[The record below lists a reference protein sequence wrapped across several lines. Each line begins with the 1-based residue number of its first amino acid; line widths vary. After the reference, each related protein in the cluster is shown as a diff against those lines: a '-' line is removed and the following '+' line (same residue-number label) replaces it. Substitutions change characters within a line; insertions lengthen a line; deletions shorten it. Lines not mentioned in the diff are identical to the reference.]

1 MKSVYRYSLAL
12 AVLLLLLAPV
22 AVLAQTTGTIEGQVT
37 DQSGAALPGVTVDL
51 AGAKLQGAKSGVT
64 SADGRYRFINLVPG
78 EYTVTATLAGFG
90 KVQKKATVT
99 LDATATANM
108 QLTLS
113 TTAEVTVTGEAP
125 LIDSTS
131 TTAGENVSGKVI
143 NVLPLASRNY
153 ADVVFTQPGVQA
165 DNGETQGRS
174 LAISVYGSTSA
185 ENSFIIDGVNT
196 TNVIKGIQGK
206 DINNEFIQEVEVK
219 TGGYQAE
226 YGRNTGGVVNVIT
239 KSGGNEFHGGIFGY
253 YNNLSLASSQ
263 KQDTTQDFNG
273 SMVGQC
279 SSASGNCTPTP
290 GSAGNAQLT
299 TIETKNTRS
308 EGGLDLGGFMVK
320 DRVWFFAA
328 YDRVITGQNFNP
340 TTGVGS
346 PNQPSYPSANCTTAA
361 GCPFPD
367 TITENKYSL
376 KLTLNLAQS
385 TTLQGVY
392 FSDRQSTVG
401 TIATNPQSFNP
412 FATQG
417 RIDVGGPDYGARL
430 NQLFGSSGILTLA
443 YGQHS
448 DRFQK
453 QPQGRGVN
461 QTIDLTSSVNQGYP
475 DYYGGYGQIFGPI
488 YNNFSTRQAYAGNYT
503 GYVGNHEFKVGGDY
517 EKVNTQG
524 STYWTGSFR
533 NEIRPCL
540 QGSQNTCD
548 LTQAPFYTNGEGF
561 TYQVY
566 YQHDMFTANASD
578 LTPLVTAPF
587 GTPTKRYSGFVQDQ
601 WRIIPSLTA
610 NFGLRYD
617 TETLYNGCADAPNA
631 AQCAGLSS
639 TAFSLSNE
647 WAPRIGVT
655 WDFVGDGTSKLY
667 ASAGRFYYAI
677 PTDLNVRVFT
687 ANTSLRTFSYDI
699 NDLSQAGGP
708 CPTGAP
714 TAGCV
719 PRAQRIQVGA
729 IVGEPVDPGIKASYQ
744 DELTLGVE
752 KAIDPTLSVGV
763 KATYRSLGR
772 TIEDRCDLNYATN
785 PTGSS
790 CALTNPGST
799 GIDNPGAAGLY
810 GSCNGSANPVTNP
823 SGYSCT
829 GPGQGNALP
838 PAKRIFKGIELVVR
852 KQFTNE
858 IWAQLSYLGSSL
870 RGNYSGAIKESSGQT
885 DPGINAD
892 FDYFDLT
899 RNASGILELDRPNQG
914 RLDAVYNA
922 PWGLSAGVQFY
933 MRTGVPT
940 SIQGYYNGFYPQ
952 ELYLDQRG
960 YAGRL
965 PLDYEL
971 NMSLGYNLNVG
982 PVTITPQVYAF
993 QLLNRQTTTSIDERF
1008 NPNAS
1013 FVTDPASP
1021 FYGQAGVEP
1030 GTTGPLGNV
1039 CPATAVAPCTDNPN
1053 YRKTTVQGNPRQI
1066 RFALKVTF

>member
-1 MKSVYRYSLAL
+1 MKSVYRISLAL
-12 AVLLLLLAPV
+12 TVCLLLLAPV

-37 DQSGAALPGVTVDL
+37 DQSGAALPGVTVEL
-51 AGAKLQGAKSGVT
+51 AGAKLQGAKSTVT
-64 SADGRYRFINLVPG
+64 SADGRYRFLSLVPG
-78 EYTVTATLAGFG
+78 DYTVTATLAGFG

-99 LDATATANM
+99 LDAIATANM
-108 QLTLS
+108 SMALS

-131 TTAGENVSGKVI
+131 TTTGQNVSGKVI
-143 NVLPLASRNY
+143 NVLPLSSRNY

-174 LAISVYGSTSA
+174 LAISIYGSTSA

-226 YGRNTGGVVNVIT
+226 YGRNTGGVINVIT

-253 YNNLSLASSQ
+253 YNNLSLAASQNQSS
-263 KQDTTQDFNG
+263 TQDFNG
-273 SMVGQC
+273 AMAGQC
-279 SSASGNCTPTP
+279 SSASGNCSATP
-290 GSAGNAQLT
+290 GSVGNAQLT
-299 TIETKNTRS
+299 TINTKNTRS

-328 YDRVITGQNFNP
+328 YDRVITGQAFNP
-340 TTGVGS
+340 TTGPGTGV
-346 PNQPSYPSANCTTAA
+346 
-361 GCPFPD
+361 PFPD

-412 FATQG
+412 NQTQG

-453 QPQGRGVN
+453 APQGKDVS
-461 QTIDLTSSVNQGYP
+461 QIIDLTSSVTQGYP
-475 DYYGGYGQIFGPI
+475 DYFGGYGQIFGPI
-488 YNNFSTRQAYAGNYT
+488 YNNFSERQNYSASYT

-517 EKVNTQG
+517 DKVNTQG
-524 STYWTGSFR
+524 STYWTGSRR

-540 QGSQNTCD
+540 QGSQSTCD
-548 LTQAPFYTNGEGF
+548 LSLAPFYTNAQGF

-566 YQHDMFTANASD
+566 YQHDMFTANGTD

-601 WRIIPSLTA
+601 WRILPSLTA
-610 NFGLRYD
+610 NFGVRYD
-617 TETLYNGCADAPNA
+617 TETLYNGCADAPNSNPCNPPG
-631 AQCAGLSS
+631 QPPLDSK
-639 TAFSLSNE
+639 AFSLSDN

-667 ASAGRFYYAI
+667 TSVGRFYYAI

-699 NDLSQAGGP
+699 NDLSQVGP
-708 CPTGAP
+708 SCPTGAP

-719 PRAQRIQVGA
+719 ARAQRIQVGA
-729 IVGEPVDPGIKASYQ
+729 IVGEPVDPGIKSSYQ
-744 DELTLGVE
+744 DEFTIGVE
-752 KAIDPTLSVGV
+752 KAIDPTLSVGL
-763 KATYRSLGR
+763 KGTYRSLGR
-772 TIEDRCDLNYATN
+772 TVEDRCDLNYATN

-790 CALTNPGST
+790 CALTNPGSAFGSAAT
-799 GIDNPGAAGLY
+799 PGNIAQNPGAAGAF

-823 SGYSCT
+823 TGYACT
-829 GPGQGNALP
+829 GPGEGNALP

-885 DPGINAD
+885 
-892 FDYFDLT
+892 
-899 RNASGILELDRPNQG
+899 
-914 RLDAVYNA
+914 
-922 PWGLSAGVQFY
+922 
-933 MRTGVPT
+933 
-940 SIQGYYNGFYPQ
+940 
-952 ELYLDQRG
+952 
-960 YAGRL
+960 
-965 PLDYEL
+965 
-971 NMSLGYNLNVG
+971 
-982 PVTITPQVYAF
+982 
-993 QLLNRQTTTSIDERF
+993 
-1008 NPNAS
+1008 
-1013 FVTDPASP
+1013 
-1021 FYGQAGVEP
+1021 
-1030 GTTGPLGNV
+1030 
-1039 CPATAVAPCTDNPN
+1039 
-1053 YRKTTVQGNPRQI
+1053 
-1066 RFALKVTF
+1066 

>member
-1 MKSVYRYSLAL
+1 MKSVYRFSLAL
-12 AVLLLLLAPV
+12 TVCLLLLAPV

-37 DQSGAALPGVTVDL
+37 DQSGAALPGVTVEL
-51 AGAKLQGAKSGVT
+51 TGAKLQGTKTGVT
-64 SADGRYRFINLVPG
+64 AADGRYRFLSLIPG
-78 EYTVTATLAGFG
+78 DYTVTASLAGFG

-99 LDATATANM
+99 LDAISTANM
-108 QLTLS
+108 QMALS

-131 TTAGENVSGKVI
+131 TTTGQNVSGKVI
-143 NVLPLASRNY
+143 DKLPLSSRNY

-174 LAISVYGSTSA
+174 LAISIYGSTSA
-185 ENSFIIDGVNT
+185 ENNFIIDGVNT

-253 YNNLSLASSQ
+253 YNNLSLAANQ
-263 KQDTTQDFNG
+263 KQTTTQDFNG
-273 SMVGQC
+273 GMAGQC
-279 SSASGNCTPTP
+279 SSASGQCSSTP
-290 GSAGNAQLT
+290 GSVGNAQLT
-299 TIETKNTRS
+299 TIADKNTRS

-328 YDRVITGQNFNP
+328 YDRVITGQAFAP
-340 TTGVGS
+340 TTGPGLGV
-346 PNQPSYPSANCTTAA
+346 
-361 GCPFPD
+361 PFPD

-412 FATQG
+412 NQTQG

-453 QPQGRGVN
+453 IPQGQNVQ
-461 QTIDLTSSVNQGYP
+461 QTIDLTSSVTQGYP
-475 DYYGGYGQIFGPI
+475 DYFGGYGQIFGPI
-488 YNNFSTRQAYAGNYT
+488 YNNFSKRQNYSGSYT

-517 EKVNTQG
+517 DQV
-524 STYWTGSFR
+524 STSGATYFTGAIR

-540 QGSQNTCD
+540 QKSNSTCD
-548 LTQAPFYTNGEGF
+548 LSLAQPYTNQEGF

-566 YQHDMFTANASD
+566 YQHDYFTPSGTD
-578 LTPLVTAPF
+578 LNPLVTAPF
-587 GTPTKRYSGFVQDQ
+587 DVPTKQYSGYVQDQ
-601 WRIIPSLTA
+601 WRILPSLTA
-610 NFGLRYD
+610 NFGVRYD
-617 TETLYNGCADAPNA
+617 TETLYNGCAGVPNQPGCFDANGAPI
-631 AQCAGLSS
+631 S
-639 TAFSLSNE
+639 TKAFSLSNS
-647 WAPRIGVT
+647 WAPRFGVT

-667 ASAGRFYYAI
+667 TSVGRFYYSV

-687 ANTSLRTFSYDI
+687 GNTSYRTFSYNI
-699 NDLSQAGGP
+699 NDITQAGSV
-708 CPTGAP
+708 CPVGAP

-719 PRAQRIQVGA
+719 PRSQQLQIGSVA
-729 IVGEPVDPGIKASYQ
+729 GEPADPGILAPYQ
-744 DELTLGVE
+744 DEFTIGVE
-752 KAIDPTLSVGV
+752 KAIDPTLSVGL
-763 KATYRSLGR
+763 KGTYRSLGR
-772 TIEDRCDLNYATN
+772 TVEDRCDLNYNIPPYT
-785 PTGSS
+785 S
-790 CALTNPGST
+790 CAIMNPGAT
-799 GIDNPGAAGLY
+799 GPDNPGATGAY
-810 GSCNGSANPVTNP
+810 GACDNSFNPVTNP
-823 SGYSCT
+823 NGRICSSV
-829 GPGQGNALP
+829 GNPEL

-892 FDYFDLT
+892 YDYFALT
-899 RNASGILELDRPNQG
+899 QQAYGILELDRPNQG

-922 PWGLSAGVQFY
+922 PWGLSAGMQFY
-933 MRTGVPT
+933 IRTGTPT
-940 SIQGYYNGFYPQ
+940 SIQGYYNSFYPQ

-965 PLDYEL
+965 PLDYEMNL
-971 NMSLGYNLNVG
+971 SLGYNINVG

-993 QLLNRQTTTSIDERF
+993 QLFNRQVTTAIDERF

-1013 FVTDPASP
+1013 FVVDPASP

-1039 CPATAVAPCTDNPN
+1039 CPATATAPCSDNPN

>member
-1 MKSVYRYSLAL
+1 MKSVYRFSL
-12 AVLLLLLAPV
+12 VLTVCLLLLAPV
-22 AVLAQTTGTIEGQVT
+22 ALLAQTTGTIEGQVT
-37 DQSGAALPGVTVDL
+37 DQSGAALPGVTVEL
-51 AGAKLQGAKSGVT
+51 TGARLQGTKTGVT
-64 SADGRYRFINLVPG
+64 AADGHYRFLSLVPG
-78 EYTVTATLAGFG
+78 DYTVTASLAGFG

-108 QLTLS
+108 QMALS

-131 TTAGENVSGKVI
+131 TTQGENVSGKVI
-143 NVLPLASRNY
+143 NVLPLSSRNY

-206 DINNEFIQEVEVK
+206 DINNEFVQEVEVK

-226 YGRNTGGVVNVIT
+226 YGRNTGGVINVIT
-239 KSGGNEFHGGIFGY
+239 KSGGNEFHGGVFGY
-253 YNNLSLASSQ
+253 YNSLGQASDQ
-263 KQDTTQDFNG
+263 KITTTQDFNG
-273 SMVGQC
+273 AQGNSC
-279 SSASGNCTPTP
+279 SSASGNCSAQA
-290 GSAGNAQLT
+290 GSVGNAQLT
-299 TIETKNTRS
+299 TIADKNTRS

-328 YDRVITGQNFNP
+328 YDRVITDQAFAP
-340 TTGVGS
+340 TVGPGTGL
-346 PNQPSYPSANCTTAA
+346 
-361 GCPFPD
+361 PFPD

-376 KLTLNLAQS
+376 KLTLNIAQS

-392 FSDRQSTVG
+392 FSDRQSTTG
-401 TIATNPQSFNP
+401 TISANPQSLNP

-448 DRFQK
+448 DRFQTK
-453 QPQGRGVN
+453 PEGQTVP
-461 QTIDLTSSVNQGYP
+461 QTIDLTSSVTQGYP
-475 DYYGGYGQIFGPI
+475 DYLGGAGQIFGPI
-488 YNNFSTRQAYAGNYT
+488 YNNFSKRNNYSGSYT
-503 GYVGNHEFKVGGDY
+503 GYVGNHEFKAGGDY
-517 EKVNTQG
+517 DQVSTAG
-524 STYWTGSFR
+524 STYFTGAVR

-540 QGSQNTCD
+540 QAGNNTCD
-548 LTQAPFYTNGEGF
+548 LSLAPFYTNAEGGTF
-561 TYQVY
+561 QVY
-566 YQHDMFTANASD
+566 YQHDVFTANASD
-578 LTPLVTAPF
+578 LNPLIAAPF
-587 GTPTKRYSGFVQDQ
+587 DTPTKRYSGYVQDQ
-601 WRIIPSLTA
+601 WRILPSLTA

-617 TETLYNGCADAPNA
+617 TETLYNGLD
-631 AQCAGLSS
+631 QK
-639 TAFSLSNE
+639 AFSLSNE
-647 WAPRIGVT
+647 WAPRFGVT
-655 WDFVGDGTSKLY
+655 WDFMGDGTSKLY

-699 NDLSQAGGP
+699 NDLSQVGPP

-714 TAGCV
+714 TPGCV
-719 PRAQRIQVGA
+719 ARPQLIQVGSLN
-729 IVGEPVDPGIKASYQ
+729 GEPVDAGIKASYQ

-752 KAIDPTLSVGV
+752 KAIDPTLSVGL
-763 KATYRSLGR
+763 KGTYRSLGR
-772 TIEDRCDLNYATN
+772 TIEDRCDLNPN
-785 PTGSS
+785 GPTGSS
-790 CALTNPGST
+790 CALTNPGAT
-799 GIDNPGAAGLY
+799 GIDNPGAAGLF
-810 GSCNGSANPVTNP
+810 GSCDGSGNPTDP
-823 SGYSCT
+823 TAGTCT

-838 PAKRIFKGIELVVR
+838 AAKRIFKGIELVVR

-892 FDYFDLT
+892 FDYFGLT
-899 RNASGILELDRPNQG
+899 QNTYGILELDRPNQG

-922 PWGLSAGVQFY
+922 PWGLSAGLQFY
-933 MRTGVPT
+933 VRTGTPT
-940 SIQGYYNGFYPQ
+940 SIQGYYNGNYPQ

-965 PLDYEL
+965 PTDYEMNL
-971 NMSLGYNLNVG
+971 SLGYNMNVG

-993 QLLNRQTTTSIDERF
+993 DLLNRQTATAIDERF

-1039 CPATAVAPCTDNPN
+1039 CPATASAPCTDNVN
-1053 YRKTTVQGNPRQI
+1053 YRKTTAQTSPRQF